1 VITTRDRPT
10 LVQRAIRSA
19 LAQSM
24 ANVEIVIVDD
34 GTNAAVSVPH
44 DVRVRLLRF
53 ERSSGVCAARNHG
66 LRSARGRWIAFLD
79 DDDEL
84 RPEMV
89 EISRRAASNSR
100 RPSPVSVL
108 STIEVTDHG
117 GRLLYLQ
124 PPVSLDRGESY
135 FHAGNQR
142 SLQPAN
148 TLFAP
153 VDVLRAIGGWGEG
166 FLGWESDDLLLRLSR
181 SSSIE
186 GISQVTYRMYQH
198 GAPRLSRDAWAMI
211 AGGERTLHEHR
222 RAFADSPKHRATY
235 LARLGTLY
243 MEVGEWRRGVST
255 LTASLLLDPL
265 VPRALTRWL
274 VSLAGPGAYRF
285 LRWGARRARSVLR
298 RSA

>member
-1 VITTRDRPT
+1 MTD
-10 LVQRAIRSA
+10 L
-19 LAQSM
+19 
-24 ANVEIVIVDD
+24 EIVIVDD
-34 GTNAAVSVPH
+34 GTRAGLSIPNE
-44 DVRVRLLRF
+44 VRLRLLRF

-89 EISRRAASNSR
+89 EISHGAASNSR
-100 RPSPVSVL
+100 RPLPISVL

-117 GRLLYLQ
+117 GRVLYLQ
-124 PPVSLDRGESY
+124 PPVSLDRGQSY
-135 FHAGNQR
+135 FHAGNGR
-142 SLQPAN
+142 SLHPAN

-166 FLGWESDDLLLRLSR
+166 FPGWESDDLLLRLSR

-198 GAPRLSRDAWAMI
+198 EAPRLSRDAWAMI

-222 RAFADSPKHRATY
+222 RAFAESPNHRATY

-255 LTASLLLDPL
+255 LTASLLLDPFA
-265 VPRALTRWL
+265 PRALTRWL
-274 VSLAGPGAYRF
+274 VGLAGPRMYRL
-285 LRWGARRARSVLR
+285 LRSAARGARSVLR